1 MKSGAVGRAIVV
13 DARCLQDPDY
23 ARRGVG
29 RHSLALLR
37 HAPEGFRLI
46 GLVDPCLPDLIEEAS
61 DAFDALRINAYAAH
75 SGAAPNDRPVA
86 YISLSPMTH
95 DPLFGGR
102 ILADSALLRVG
113 VVYDFIPRRH
123 AARYLPGEVDRLD
136 YAVRLRWLA
145 ACDLFAPNS
154 QSTADDLVALL
165 GVARRRVTVTG
176 SPLDPAFECATS
188 QAGLAQHRHI
198 LVVGGGDPRK
208 NPEAVVRAHARSP
221 TLQAAR
227 IPLLIAGNYGPDQA
241 HALRGLSE
249 ASGGQPDLVEVS
261 GHVEEQALV
270 GFYRSARV
278 VVCASRDEGFSLPVI
293 EGMAAGAIVLVSDIP
308 PHAELVPDAQRRFP
322 ADDDEAIATLLERA
336 WSDEAWRRRVLAEQS
351 QIWPRFRA
359 SEVASRFWAPLMAR
373 LGVPPS
379 APAVLHNRR
388 PRVALLSPM
397 PPDRSGVADYTAAT
411 CSELGRLV
419 ELHVFTETANPS
431 PVPLAA
437 SVRPLD
443 ALPCLLP
450 SFDRVVGVLGN
461 SHFHLRIFELLQTY
475 GAAIIAHDAR
485 MLSFYRIV
493 LGENR
498 AIAEASRE
506 LGRVVTPDELL
517 TWLADESGLEALF
530 LGEIAS
536 AAAPMIVHSPVTAE
550 LVEQRYDIKPVCLP
564 FSIYRPWTPEELTK
578 IDRAA
583 ARRRLNLPNENV
595 VIATFG
601 YIHPCKAPEE
611 CIWALEIL
619 RRWKVPASLHFV
631 GGVENLEDGGEFLLN
646 LAERIGVGEHVKIVG
661 KYVSE
666 QTYRDYL
673 VGADLAIQL
682 RTYHLGG
689 LSGALLDCAAAGLP
703 TVSNA
708 ALAKA
713 VGVPR
718 GYIRSIPDA
727 LSPLLL
733 AEALAELVASGM
745 CDIRPE
751 TQRREF
757 SEQRS
762 FRLYS
767 ELLCNALHL
776 ETAV

>member
-1 MKSGAVGRAIVV
+1 
-13 DARCLQDPDY
+13 
-23 ARRGVG
+23 
-29 RHSLALLR
+29 
-37 HAPEGFRLI
+37 
-46 GLVDPCLPDLIEEAS
+46 
-61 DAFDALRINAYAAH
+61 
-75 SGAAPNDRPVA
+75 
-86 YISLSPMTH
+86 
-95 DPLFGGR
+95 
-102 ILADSALLRVG
+102 
-113 VVYDFIPRRH
+113 
-123 AARYLPGEVDRLD
+123 
-136 YAVRLRWLA
+136 
-145 ACDLFAPNS
+145 
-154 QSTADDLVALL
+154 
-165 GVARRRVTVTG
+165 
-176 SPLDPAFECATS
+176 
-188 QAGLAQHRHI
+188 
-198 LVVGGGDPRK
+198 
-208 NPEAVVRAHARSP
+208 
-221 TLQAAR
+221 
-227 IPLLIAGNYGPDQA
+227 
-241 HALRGLSE
+241 
-249 ASGGQPDLVEVS
+249 
-261 GHVEEQALV
+261 
-270 GFYRSARV
+270 
-278 VVCASRDEGFSLPVI
+278 
-293 EGMAAGAIVLVSDIP
+293 
-308 PHAELVPDAQRRFP
+308 
-322 ADDDEAIATLLERA
+322 
-336 WSDEAWRRRVLAEQS
+336 
-351 QIWPRFRA
+351 
-359 SEVASRFWAPLMAR
+359 
-373 LGVPPS
+373 
-379 APAVLHNRR
+379 
-388 PRVALLSPM
+388 M

-493 LGENR
+493 LGEKR

-506 LGRVVTPDELL
+506 LGRVVTPDELS
-517 TWLADESGLEALF
+517 TWLADESELEALF

-536 AAAPMIVHSPVTAE
+536 AASPMIVHSPVTAE
-550 LVEQRYDIKPVCLP
+550 LVEHRYDIKPVCLP

-578 IDRAA
+578 VDRAA
-583 ARRRLNLPNENV
+583 ARLRLNLPNKDI
-595 VIATFG
+595 VIASFG

-631 GGVENLEDGGEFLLN
+631 GSVENLEDSGESLLN

-682 RTYHLGG
+682 RTYRLGG

-708 ALAKA
+708 GLAKA
-713 VGVPR
+713 VGVPG
-718 GYIRSIPDA
+718 GYIRGIPDA

-751 TQRREF
+751 AQRREF

-776 ETAV
+776 ETVV